1 MKYLILV
8 SMLSVVVSHG
18 AEEDKDKARLKEVA
32 KAVAKGEQEAL
43 AALADLHS
51 EEAAQFVLGL
61 VGNNRIGGG
70 IKARTAEIVAAWPTT
85 APGRKTLHDWLAR
98 HPNCDDDTLL
108 FFADTHLP
116 ETRGYFWNLIEQ
128 AKGEPAQ
135 WRQPQRIAM
144 AVKGLG
150 YFEDNPEI
158 VVTRVG
164 SLLAA
169 AAPHVIRACA
179 ADALGGM
186 KHARAVE
193 ALIPL
198 VEDDAI
204 GPRVQRSLYR
214 LTGQHFDQQP
224 ESQWQ
229 AWLKESGGKIDF
241 KMHTA
246 VDFENFLKMQALVKP
261 VPDDGQM
268 NMSTFYGIDVRGKG
282 LLFILDV
289 SGSMSFEDR
298 ISKLRGQMQN
308 ILTIFASRPASTRY
322 GIITFGDN
330 IESCF
335 PRGVMDNSDENRR
348 RATRF
353 VEKLQA
359 DGGTPMV
366 EALTYAY
373 NKVLPDADI
382 DTIFFL
388 SDGQPSDGTPQMVLD
403 LTRKIFQRHQTRFNT
418 ISIGEN
424 MPAEFG
430 KPSLLGEMSMI
441 TQGSFTQPK

>member
-1 MKYLILV
+1 MKAFLLAFLLAV
-8 SMLSVVVSHG
+8 PVCHG
-18 AEEDKDKARLKEVA
+18 ADEEVGRFKELA

-51 EEAAQFVLGL
+51 EAAAQFVLEL
-61 VGNNRIGGG
+61 VGNSRVGGG
-70 IKARTAEIVAAWPTT
+70 LKARTAELVAAWPAT
-85 APGRKTLHDWLAR
+85 AQGRKTLHEWLAR

-108 FFADTHLP
+108 FFADIHLP
-116 ETRGYFWNLIEQ
+116 ETRGYFWTLIEQ
-128 AKGEPAQ
+128 ARGEPAR
-135 WRQPQRIAM
+135 WRQPHRIAM

-150 YFEDNPEI
+150 YFEDNPEM

-164 SLLAA
+164 VLLSA
-169 AAPHVIRACA
+169 AAPHVVRACA

-186 KHARAVE
+186 RHAKAVE
-193 ALIPL
+193 ALVPF

-204 GPRVQRSLYR
+204 GPRAVRSLYR

-224 ESQWQ
+224 ETQWRD
-229 AWLKESGGKIDF
+229 WLKETAGKIDF

-246 VDFENFLKMQALVKP
+246 TDFENFLKMQALVKQ
-261 VPDDGQM
+261 DDGQM
-268 NMSTFYGIDVRGKG
+268 IMDTFYGLDVRGKG

-289 SGSMSFEDR
+289 SGSMDMDDR

-308 ILTIFASRPASTRY
+308 ILTIFASRPEATRY
-322 GIITFGDN
+322 GIITFGED
-330 IESCF
+330 IASCF
-335 PRGVMDNSDENRR
+335 PRGIMDNGDDNRR

-353 VEKLQA
+353 VERLQA

-373 NKVLPDADI
+373 NKVLPDANI

-388 SDGQPSDGTPQMVLD
+388 SDGQPSDGTPEMVLD
-403 LTRKIFQRHQTRFNT
+403 ITRKIFQRHQTRFNT
-418 ISIGEN
+418 ISIGEDV
-424 MPAEFG
+424 PAEFG
-430 KPSLLGEMSMI
+430 KPSLLQEMSMI
-441 TQGSFTQPK
+441 TQGAFTQPK